1 MAEKS
6 RESGDRMDTRSS
18 EEHAGQPVERLAPEE
33 GLGRY
38 RRARLET
45 IRNLL
50 DSGAYDIPAMD
61 VAERIL
67 ARTVPGPPAHKE

>member
-6 RESGDRMDTRSS
+6 RESGDRMDARSS
-18 EEHAGQPVERLAPEE
+18 EEHAGQPGERLAPED

-45 IRNLL
+45 IRSLL
-50 DSGAYDIPAMD
+50 NSGAYDIPAMA
-61 VAERIL
+61 VAERII
-67 ARTVPGPPAHKE
+67 ARTTAAPPGREK